1 MVITTDRTTGTEGT
15 GETDRTDKW
24 RGLAGQ
30 TDLTFKLDFPGNL
43 CRAAFAILAMF
54 RIAHMLT
61 TNVQIKQGEFKLSDG
76 YWHIHS
82 ALTARAPGLNS
93 GLLFLLQNGK
103 HWLVRR
109 KKENSF
115 NSGLLLPGDHSGL
128 FPHSYMRQIPQ
139 DGENDQNVAFFLFF
153 EALLWPNGLIFF
165 NFSQLFWRDFV
176 RYSLKIL
183 LFWS

>member
-1 MVITTDRTTGTEGT
+1 MTDRMVVMVITTDRTTGTEGT

-30 TDLTFKLDFPGNL
+30 TDLIFKLDFPNNL
-43 CRAAFAILAMF
+43 CRTAFVILAMF
-54 RIAHMLT
+54 LGWS
-61 TNVQIKQGEFKLSDG
+61 QIFKSNRFKLSDG

-115 NSGLLLPGDHSGL
+115 NSGLFLPGDHLGL

-139 DGENDQNVAFFLFF
+139 DGENGQNVAFLFIF
-153 EALLWPNGLIFF
+153 WSSTVTKRFDFF
-165 NFSQLFWRDFV
+165 NFSRLF
-176 RYSLKIL
+176 
-183 LFWS
+183 

>member
-1 MVITTDRTTGTEGT
+1 MTDRMVVMVITTDRTTGTEGT

-82 ALTARAPGLNS
+82 ALTARAPGLKS

-109 KKENSF
+109 KMENSF
-115 NSGLLLPGDHSGL
+115 NSGLFLPGDHSGL

-139 DGENDQNVAFFLFF
+139 DGENGQSVAFLFIF
-153 EALLWPNGLIFF
+153 WSSTVTKRFDFF
-165 NFSQLFWRDFV
+165 NF
-176 RYSLKIL
+176 Y
-183 LFWS
+183 